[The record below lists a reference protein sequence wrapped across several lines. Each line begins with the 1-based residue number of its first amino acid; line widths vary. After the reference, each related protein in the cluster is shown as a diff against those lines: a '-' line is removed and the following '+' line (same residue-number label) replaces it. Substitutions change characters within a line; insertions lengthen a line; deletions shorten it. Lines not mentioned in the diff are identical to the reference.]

1 MQAISNLSV
10 LPLYVQA
17 RLILTY
23 FDSKIPQVKTCPIN
37 LRRQKCNMS
46 QVHSFL
52 GQPDLWHH
60 CRQALHPQKEPRSQQ
75 ENRCPQHICTA
86 EFTSFPVFPTLGFHT
101 KSGLL
106 IATSFASAR
115 ISGSLSFPAA
125 QWGGLQA
132 AGTQYAIPGRAC
144 MRPAVSTR
152 TTS

>member
-1 MQAISNLSV
+1 MQAISKLSV

-75 ENRCPQHICTA
+75 E
-86 EFTSFPVFPTLGFHT
+86 
-101 KSGLL
+101 
-106 IATSFASAR
+106 SAR
-115 ISGSLSFPAA
+115 ESLPSAQHSRIHFFPSLSNS
-125 QWGGLQA
+125 G
-132 AGTQYAIPGRAC
+132 IPYQVRTVDSNKLCERSHQRFVVLSSCTMGCRC
-144 MRPAVSTR
+144 RNSVGHTRPCLHS
-152 TTS
+152 SCGIN